1 MRTATGTGR
10 HGGIGR
16 RLRRFRDDQRGMVTH
31 FALTTLILVMLF
43 AGMSLDSGNAWR
55 VKQILQTAADAAAWG
70 AVADLPDEAEARETA
85 LALATANLP
94 AGLQGAIT
102 SDSIVFGNWDSG
114 SRSFSAGGTPVN
126 AVRVVASRTGEDA
139 LPTYLLYLAGFQSWN
154 IQVEAVAYRSTEDC
168 QTADITANGEFSITA
183 NNDFY
188 NGFCVEAAGGLNLTN
203 NNYFDDNNRLYVAS
217 FDDISWPSSVGMGT
231 VVGRGTDDSSG
242 SLTYA
247 DILRER
253 SGISA
258 DYETDIDTLAA
269 SYLDPLW
276 SGQPDYINGASPV
289 ITISAS
295 DVKYTDFEPGRVYKV
310 VCGGSNGTQAQFFT
324 GAEVAEVVIVSDC
337 AFNLGKGAS
346 FEDVVL
352 ITKDTGSSSVYAA
365 SEVRLG
371 ADDDCDAGGGVVIYT
386 PGGFSSAAKLELHDV
401 TLSAAGDVQIAAQGD
416 AVDGMKFQVGGD
428 VSFTANADFGTCKD
442 PDKVSE
448 DTAVSLLLVQ

>member
-1 MRTATGTGR
+1 M
-10 HGGIGR
+10 GR
-16 RLRRFRDDQRGMVTH
+16 RLRRFRDDQQGMVTH

-43 AGMSLDSGNAWR
+43 AGLSLDSGNAWR
-55 VKQILQTAADAAAWG
+55 VKQILQIAADAAAWG

-94 AGLQGAIT
+94 KAFQGAIT
-102 SDSIVFGNWDSG
+102 SDSVVFGNWDSDT
-114 SRSFSAGGTPVN
+114 RSFSAGGTPVN

-168 QTADITANGEFSITA
+168 QTADITTNGEFSITA

-188 NGFCVEAAGGLNLTN
+188 NGFCVEAAGGLSLTS

-217 FDDISWPSSVGMGT
+217 FDDISWPASVGMET
-231 VVGRGTDDSSG
+231 VVGRGTDDSSS

-258 DYETDIDTLAA
+258 DYETDIDALAA
-269 SYLDPLW
+269 NYLDPLW
-276 SGQPDYINGASPV
+276 SGQPDYVNGASPV

-295 DVKYTDFEPGRVYKV
+295 DVKYTDFEPGRIYKV
-310 VCGGSNGTQAQFFT
+310 VCGGSNGPMGQFFA

-337 AFNLGKGAS
+337 SLQLGKGAS

-352 ITKDTGSSSVYAA
+352 VTRDTGAQSIYAA
-365 SEVRLG
+365 ADVRLG
-371 ADDDCDAGGGVVIYT
+371 ADDDCGAGGGVVIYT
-386 PGGFSSAAKLELHDV
+386 AGGLSSAADLELHDV
-401 TLSAAGDVQIAAQGD
+401 TLSAAGDVQIAARSD
-416 AVDGMKFQVGGD
+416 AVDGIRFQVGGD
-428 VSFTANADFGTCKD
+428 VSFTANADFGSCKD
-442 PDKVSE
+442 PDKASE
-448 DTAVSLLLVQ
+448 DTAVSLLLVK